1 MFASVCCNVVSMC
14 KYVNIIQKVEEVKTL
29 GCLEMPR
36 EFDAE
41 LGFDEP
47 GVPLC
52 NTACCFLGENL
63 SL

>member
-1 MFASVCCNVVSMC
+1 MC